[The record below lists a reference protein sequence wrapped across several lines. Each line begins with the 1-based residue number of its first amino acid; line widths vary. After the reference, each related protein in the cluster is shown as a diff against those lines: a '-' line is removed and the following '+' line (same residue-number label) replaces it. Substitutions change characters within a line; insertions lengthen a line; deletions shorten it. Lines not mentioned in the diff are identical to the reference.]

1 MTQKK
6 CFYSEKLQVISMER
20 VIKLE
25 NHHYTAPSETE
36 DSGKD
41 HQ

>member
-1 MTQKK
+1 
-6 CFYSEKLQVISMER
+6 MER

-41 HQ
+41 HQWMKPKGSR